1 MQCGALD
8 MVGKHS
14 NTELMYLA
22 YGFLGLKKKTQALGS
37 ATSLIYDS

>member
-22 YGFLGLKKKTQALGS
+22 YGFLGLKKKNSGTRLS
-37 ATSLIYDS
+37 NKSYL